1 MTDDWDTPWSN
12 PHPIW
17 HRHVGVTLGP
27 ISQNAKKYKK
37 GLKSGRMYF
46 KWGSFEEFL
55 VN

>member
-27 ISQNAKKYKK
+27 ISQNPKKYKK
-37 GLKSGRMYF
+37 GLKM
-46 KWGSFEEFL
+46 EECILNGVVLKNFW
-55 VN
+55 